1 MISRLRNFG
10 LADTVELQMRVQGWA
25 EARFV
30 PGDSDVVMVNEI
42 VCGQPG
48 CPPLET
54 VIAGMPTDGITAP
67 MPESDV
73 VTAAGAATAGWLTSR
88 PCGLAGCELVEARS
102 VAG

>member
-1 MISRLRNFG
+1 MISRIRNFG

-54 VIAGMPTDGITAP
+54 VIALLPEGRKPVKFKLYKALAEVS
-67 MPESDV
+67 ESDINGLGKPGW
-73 VTAAGAATAGWLTSR
+73 TLQSAGAPW
-88 PCGLAGCELVEARS
+88 
-102 VAG
+102 

>member
-1 MISRLRNFG
+1 MIQRIRNIG
-10 LADTVELQMRVQGWA
+10 SAHTVELQMRVQGWA

-54 VIAGMPTDGITAP
+54 VIALL
-67 MPESDV
+67 PEGRKPV
-73 VTAAGAATAGWLTSR
+73 KFKLYKA
-88 PCGLAGCELVEARS
+88 LAEIVEADVLKLGRPGWTLQS
-102 VAG
+102 CEAPW